1 MWLVACSKIPWF
13 RHPILY
19 AKCRGVAEGATL
31 VMATD
36 IDIAIVKGHMKTLTS
51 SLTECDRYKNVY
63 NNGMG
68 FTITGNFKEF
78 GRFQDDED

>member
-1 MWLVACSKIPWF
+1 MWSVACSKIPK
-13 RHPILY
+13 RKHPIMY
-19 AKCRGVAEGATL
+19 AKCRGVAEVATQ
-31 VMATD
+31 VMATG
-36 IDIAIVKGHMKTLTS
+36 IDIAIVKGHMTTLTS